1 MQYKQR
7 AGEEDDLDSI
17 QAFTPILQ
25 SFSRDMSSESNPS
38 LLLEAF
44 PFVLEY
50 DMCYKDDWVFLTLFN
65 PQINQFGLESLGFAC
80 LQITRLLCALAHYQE
95 PLRRNYNNS
104 ALKSL

>member
-65 PQINQFGLESLGFAC
+65 PQINQFGLHLLRKSWIRLSSNYETLMRLGTLSGAPTTQ
-80 LQITRLLCALAHYQE
+80 LQ
-95 PLRRNYNNS
+95 
-104 ALKSL
+104 